1 MGDVSS
7 ELPQKKKSSQV
18 FLGLST
24 LQHEGYQPLQCAQR
38 GNGEREVTRIEEHP
52 QKTEMSRKIS
62 QTPEDRAVLR
72 VKLHKC

>member
-1 MGDVSS
+1 MKAINPFNV
-7 ELPQKKKSSQV
+7 LR
-18 FLGLST
+18 
-24 LQHEGYQPLQCAQR
+24 R

-62 QTPEDRAVLR
+62 QAPEDRAALR

>member
-24 LQHEGYQPLQCAQR
+24 LQHEGYQPLQRAQR
-38 GNGEREVTRIEEHP
+38 GNGEVTRIEEHP
-52 QKTEMSRKIS
+52 QKTEMSRKIN

-72 VKLHKC
+72 VKRHKC